1 MKQSNKQKSMKQRR
15 SFEKTV
21 TDKPPARLT
30 EKKSQI
36 IIIRNKTGYGNI
48 NPADSKEQNCEL
60 YIHKSNNLFMNLVLS

>member
-1 MKQSNKQKSMKQRR
+1 MKQRW

-36 IIIRNKTGYGNI
+36 IIRYKTGYGNI
-48 NPADSKEQNCEL
+48 NSADSKEQNYEQL
-60 YIHKSNNLFMNLVLS
+60 YIYKSNNLFMNLVLS